1 MANKVILN
9 KVFPNAA
16 YMTQNA
22 DNIGHETI
30 NLFKA
35 NDGYYIH
42 LNASGTYNGTEP
54 VDVLN
59 VSYVGT
65 GLYQVVSKAVN
76 CKVLDGAQIIGSD
89 KGKVRYN
96 KQADKIFYGYYDA
109 AKTKEI
115 PVCKYFEDNVTMQ
128 GQEEKDLFAT
138 FKCDGIYEA
147 KERIYIAVGRG
158 KQYSGITNL
167 YTLKDKKEW
176 RSSCRII
183 NIAGTDLIDLQ
194 SVVSQND
201 LWQTEPLPS
210 FEERYE
216 ELKKKSEKGEENYFT
231 FLGVEKQ
238 ELQYS
243 NALIKILKFKPEFIP
258 ELLYELSKKDCKNN
272 KFDILREEKSIDILL
287 WDLDREIGKIFIIE
301 NKIDASI
308 TLSDYG
314 MTIEKQ
320 IEKWFNKI
328 EKIGEND
335 KRTDEQDRI
344 FKRIERIVDEGLKN
358 RGKKASQLSKYYIIA
373 VYWAVRAGW
382 DDAKIEEDIYCYF
395 LCPEYHRFNYKVLG
409 SGKLD
414 SNFAFADKYTLVT
427 YLNVYEVLK
436 KFSLTG
442 LSDHQKFLYN
452 DFLSAIFM
460 LAKERDDSMELKMIR
475 LFIERYEKIKRGN

>member
-1 MANKVILN
+1 
-9 KVFPNAA
+9 
-16 YMTQNA
+16 
-22 DNIGHETI
+22 
-30 NLFKA
+30 
-35 NDGYYIH
+35 
-42 LNASGTYNGTEP
+42 
-54 VDVLN
+54 
-59 VSYVGT
+59 
-65 GLYQVVSKAVN
+65 
-76 CKVLDGAQIIGSD
+76 
-89 KGKVRYN
+89 
-96 KQADKIFYGYYDA
+96 
-109 AKTKEI
+109 
-115 PVCKYFEDNVTMQ
+115 MQ

-176 RSSCRII
+176 RSSCRMI

-287 WDLDREIGKIFIIE
+287 RDLDREIGKIFIIE

-308 TLSDYG
+308 NAFGL
-314 MTIEKQ
+314 
-320 IEKWFNKI
+320 W
-328 EKIGEND
+328 ND
-335 KRTDEQDRI
+335 D
-344 FKRIERIVDEGLKN
+344 
-358 RGKKASQLSKYYIIA
+358 
-373 VYWAVRAGW
+373 
-382 DDAKIEEDIYCYF
+382 
-395 LCPEYHRFNYKVLG
+395 
-409 SGKLD
+409 
-414 SNFAFADKYTLVT
+414 
-427 YLNVYEVLK
+427 
-436 KFSLTG
+436 
-442 LSDHQKFLYN
+442 
-452 DFLSAIFM
+452 
-460 LAKERDDSMELKMIR
+460 
-475 LFIERYEKIKRGN
+475 